1 MTYQWHVYTAVLD
14 PVRGSEQAGQR
25 PVLVVSR
32 ESINQILPII
42 NVVPLTS
49 LKSSDRKIYPNE
61 VLLPAGTGGI
71 ALDSIVLCY
80 QVRTLDKTRLLTELG
95 EITDRKV
102 RSQIVS
108 ALRFQLDI

>member
-1 MTYQWHVYTAVLD
+1 M
-14 PVRGSEQAGQR
+14 
-25 PVLVVSR
+25 
-32 ESINQILPII
+32 PII

-95 EITDRKV
+95 AITDRKV
-102 RSQIVS
+102 RCQIVS
-108 ALRFQLDI
+108 ALRFLLDI

>member
-71 ALDSIVLCY
+71 ALDTIVLCY

>member
-1 MTYQWHVYTAVLD
+1 MTYQWCIFTAMLD

-32 ESINQILPII
+32 ETINQILPVV

-49 LKSSDRKIYPNE
+49 LKSPERRIYPTE
-61 VLLPAGTGGI
+61 VFLPAGAGRI
-71 ALDSIVLCY
+71 SVDSIALCY
-80 QVRTLDKTRLLTELG
+80 QVRTLDKSRLLTEIG
-95 EITDRKV
+95 ELSDRKL
-102 RSQIVS
+102 RSQVLA